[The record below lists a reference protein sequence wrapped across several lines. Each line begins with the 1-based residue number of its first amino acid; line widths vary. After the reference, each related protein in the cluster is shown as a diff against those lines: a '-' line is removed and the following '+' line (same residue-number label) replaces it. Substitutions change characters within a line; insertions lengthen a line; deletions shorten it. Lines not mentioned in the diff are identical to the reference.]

1 MPPIAAPASSRLS
14 TRPLNDS
21 ELEYLRSI
29 VRASGTT
36 EETSNDDN
44 RTARG
49 IIYGVLLSSVIWS
62 GVFFWALFF
71 H

>member
-1 MPPIAAPASSRLS
+1 MTPIAAPAPSSLS
-14 TRPLNDS
+14 TRPLKDS
-21 ELEYLRSI
+21 ELHYLRSM
-29 VRASGTT
+29 VRESAAT

-49 IIYGVLLSSVIWS
+49 ICVGVLLSSVIWA
-62 GVFFWALFF
+62 GVFAWALLF